1 MERSIAFA
9 PGHVTG
15 FFSIHDS
22 ADDVGKRGSRG
33 AGFCVELG
41 STVTV
46 EVSDRRKLLVD
57 GVRSE
62 LKVLTD
68 VVRAFT
74 RAEPDVRLRVSIEN
88 GLPLGQ
94 GFGMSGA
101 MALATAMAA
110 TDLLDLGIDPVLVAH
125 TAEVLNGTGLGDV
138 VSQSVGG
145 FEMRM
150 VEGIPPHG
158 NVIPLAIDVDTVR
171 LAWVD
176 RPMSTLAILGNP
188 DDRKRIAEAGAAAHA
203 SLSSDPSLENFCR
216 ASRRFADETGLIG
229 PHVRRLIGESELAGM
244 CMLGNSAFSFGEMDG
259 AIATGIGSAAHL
271 L

>member
-1 MERSIAFA
+1 MERSRAFA

-22 ADDVGKRGSRG
+22 EDDVARRGSRG

-41 STVTV
+41 SAVTV
-46 EVSDRRKLLVD
+46 EVSDRSEVLVD

-62 LKVLTD
+62 LRLLTD
-68 VVRAFT
+68 VVRVFSRT
-74 RAEPDVRLRVSIEN
+74 VPDVRLRVSIEN

-110 TDLLDLGIDPVLVAH
+110 TDLLGLEVDPVLVAH

-150 VEGIPPHG
+150 VEGVPPHG
-158 NVIPLAIDVDTVR
+158 KVVPLEIDVDTVR
-171 LAWVD
+171 LAWAE
-176 RPMSTLAILGNP
+176 RPMSTPAILGNP
-188 DDRKRIAEAGAAAHA
+188 DDRKRISEAGAAAHA
-203 SLSSDPSLENFCR
+203 SLTSDPSLENFCR
-216 ASRRFADETGLIG
+216 ASRRFADDTGLIG
-229 PHVRRLIGESELAGM
+229 PHVRRLMGKSELAGM
-244 CMLGNSAFSFGEMDG
+244 CMLGHSAFSFGEMDG